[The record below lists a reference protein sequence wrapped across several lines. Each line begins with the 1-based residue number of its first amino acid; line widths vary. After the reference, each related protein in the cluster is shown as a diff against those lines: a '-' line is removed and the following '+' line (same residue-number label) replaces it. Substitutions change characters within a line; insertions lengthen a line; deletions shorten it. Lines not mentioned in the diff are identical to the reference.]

1 MSTFRFNV
9 HTCLTLLAASLM
21 ATFTVSAADLYMS
34 PSGSGN
40 KSGNNWDNALQYN
53 DAKSLEDAYGK
64 LKHGDTL
71 NLAAGQY
78 IGGTITLKNDGKSE
92 KDIVTIKGQI
102 KDGKMPTFVGEW
114 GKHDAN
120 KGFTLFNVEAGSSWI
135 GLQNIAAR
143 NVRGFFWTNSPG
155 NITGIRIKNVEVRET
170 RDGFIFT
177 GGASASKPEIGTNDV
192 RVEDAK
198 VIHYSKRGFRIRD
211 GVYNATFKNCVA
223 DAGGKEWAT
232 EPFHM
237 GFSCQGGSGSS
248 GVYDHDI
255 TFIDCIAR
263 NNYHDAGSGYWNADG
278 FCAERNCYNITYVG
292 CIAYDNTD
300 GGWDDKSANPLLIG
314 CVAIRNKRNLRFWS
328 NDPGVVLYRTVSG
341 YPYKRGGNSS
351 SVCMW
356 TGGIARIYKSTF
368 FGDRPGWELS
378 RYRAPAEVEAALRA
392 FHHDSIVVLSDANQA
407 DKRIIL
413 ENTKVMSTEESAKV
427 LPDFAYGKSEKFE
440 IGTALD
446 GLGSGSNQGYHA
458 SWRSEDYMTIGR
470 KLQPAIVKEG
480 KLLDAKPINVF
491 IDKNPTG
498 WYFSG
503 WRGADMKLL
512 KGQGIDG
519 SNCMGVLI
527 KGTAKGD
534 GATYRTKRAGCD
546 INLEDRK
553 DANWHLSL
561 MVNTNGNK
569 KLPNMAINIYSMDK
583 SQKTRELPLADQF
596 DASSSDWQPVS
607 IPVKAFESGAT
618 FKTLAGFY
626 IRCSGSL
633 DRPFLIDDV
642 KLTPGPSTAQ
652 AIVASAPPVS
662 TSSISSVTN
671 TKAQPKL
678 ADIPTGDDNS
688 LKSITVYDNKR
699 DSGWYHSGW
708 SGGKMKDFS
717 GKGPDGSNCIGIT
730 GTPGQGGVTFRT
742 KREGTDHATPDSDQG
757 QWHLQFV
764 MSSTTN
770 MKIKLLSLESGV
782 GSKEVYTSKYKVG
795 DAVNGWQKYSIPL
808 KDSAP
813 KAQRFSGIAIR
824 VPKALSEPIMID
836 NMTLE
841 LLPN

>member
-9 HTCLTLLAASLM
+9 HNCLTLLAATLM
-21 ATFTVSAADLYMS
+21 ATVTASAADLYMS

-40 KSGNNWDNALQYN
+40 KSGNSWDNAMQYT

-78 IGGTITLKNDGKSE
+78 KGGTITLKNDGKTE

-102 KDGKMPTFVGEW
+102 KDGNMPTFVGEW

-120 KGFTLFNVEAGSSWI
+120 KGFTLFNVDAGSSWI

-155 NITGIRIKNVEVRET
+155 NVTGIRIKNVDVRET

-177 GGASASKPEIGTNDV
+177 GGASASQPETGSNDIL
-192 RVEDAK
+192 VEDAK

-223 DAGGKEWAT
+223 DAGGKQWAT

-248 GVYDHDI
+248 GIYDHDI
-255 TFIDCIAR
+255 TFIDCISM

-314 CVAIRNKRNLRFWS
+314 CVALRNKRNLRFWS
-328 NDPGVVLYRTVSG
+328 NEPGVVLYRTVSG

-392 FHHDSIVVLSDANQA
+392 LHHDSVVVLSDANQA

-427 LPDFAYGKSEKFE
+427 LPDFAYGQSEKFE

-446 GLGSGSNQGYHA
+446 GLGSGSNQGYHS
-458 SWRSEDYMTIGR
+458 SWRSEDYMTIAR

-491 IDKNPTG
+491 INKNPTG

-503 WRGADMKLL
+503 WRSVDMKRI

-519 SNCMGVLI
+519 TDCMGLV
-527 KGTAKGD
+527 AKGD
-534 GATYRTKRAGCD
+534 SNGAGGTYRTKRTGCD
-546 INLEDRK
+546 INLLDREK
-553 DANWHLSL
+553 ADWHFSF
-561 MVNTNGNK
+561 MINTNGNGNVPK
-569 KLPNMAINIYSMDK
+569 MAAKIFSMDK
-583 SQKTRELPLADQF
+583 AQKTKDISLAGKF
-596 DASSSDWQPVS
+596 DPSVQGWQQIS
-607 IPVKAFESGAT
+607 IPVKAFESGGKSLT
-618 FKTLAGFY
+618 SFAGFY
-626 IRCSGSL
+626 VRMDGSISNPIL
-633 DRPFLIDDV
+633 FDDV
-642 KLTPGPSTAQ
+642 KLTPGQADAKTIAAAPTSSAASTGSVSTA
-652 AIVASAPPVS
+652 
-662 TSSISSVTN
+662 SSEP
-671 TKAQPKL
+671 QL
-678 ADIPTGDDNS
+678 ADMPKGDANS
-688 LKSITVYDNKR
+688 LKSINVYDNKR
-699 DSGWYHSGW
+699 
-708 SGGKMKDFS
+708 
-717 GKGPDGSNCIGIT
+717 
-730 GTPGQGGVTFRT
+730 
-742 KREGTDHATPDSDQG
+742 
-757 QWHLQFV
+757 
-764 MSSTTN
+764 SS
-770 MKIKLLSLESGV
+770 
-782 GSKEVYTSKYKVG
+782 
-795 DAVNGWQKYSIPL
+795 
-808 KDSAP
+808 
-813 KAQRFSGIAIR
+813 
-824 VPKALSEPIMID
+824 
-836 NMTLE
+836 
-841 LLPN
+841 